1 MSLLDELADSL
12 CAASDHLP
20 LPALRRAA
28 LDARRANERLV
39 AAVRLGGSVHASLA
53 RLGSATAHLESGAGL
68 IMRAQDEVGAY
79 LSAIGSHSSPVD
91 SAPLSTPHATY
102 WAQRV
107 AVLTT
112 ESGEACD
119 DPARTPAEL
128 LSRVARA
135 VSANDRADLH
145 RQLVGAGAG
154 LGSSLASAS
163 LRRLATQMLHRP
175 PTPAD
180 VPAVRSR
187 APIGDLLPG
196 LPARVPTTLIERACQ
211 IANAAH
217 HDATDLAV
225 GAAVLAARLAYA
237 IGADVHA

>member
-1 MSLLDELADSL
+1 
-12 CAASDHLP
+12 
-20 LPALRRAA
+20 
-28 LDARRANERLV
+28 
-39 AAVRLGGSVHASLA
+39 
-53 RLGSATAHLESGAGL
+53 
-68 IMRAQDEVGAY
+68 MRAQDEVGAY
-79 LSAIGSHSSPVD
+79 LSAIGTHSSPAVHPE
-91 SAPLSTPHATY
+91 PLSPPQTTF

-107 AVLTT
+107 AELTT

-135 VSANDRADLH
+135 VATNDRVELH

-154 LGSSLASAS
+154 LGSSAASTS
-163 LRRLATQMLHRP
+163 LRRLATQMLHRA

-180 VPAVRSR
+180 VSAIRSR

-225 GAAVLAARLAYA
+225 GAAVLAARLAHA
-237 IGADVHA
+237 IGADLHA